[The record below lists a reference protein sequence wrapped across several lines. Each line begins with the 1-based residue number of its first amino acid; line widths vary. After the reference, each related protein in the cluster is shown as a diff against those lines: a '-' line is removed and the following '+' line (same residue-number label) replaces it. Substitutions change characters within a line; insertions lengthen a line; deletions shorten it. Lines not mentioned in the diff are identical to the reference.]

1 MAEKKETKKTAPK
14 RRNTAKKSTE
24 IVDSASQMV
33 PDEVGLEAKVAEDK
47 TDEVLAENP
56 ELVEKIEEIKEKIK
70 IDHTTGVI
78 EIPQFRPDYTIPS
91 VSEPNFNDSGDVMFG
106 DPADYIEENPA
117 ENEEPEGKFTEDP
130 EMVNDITN
138 ILNGLDG
145 VKANKLDGDEQP
157 KVEKAEEKKE
167 QVSPKNM
174 TNTEEKNYYSEQFS
188 RSWGG
193 VMYDY

>member
-24 IVDSASQMV
+24 IVDSASQMI
-33 PDEVGLEAKVAEDK
+33 PDEVGLEAKVVEDK

-56 ELVEKIEEIKEKIK
+56 ELVEKIEETKEKIK
-70 IDHTTGVI
+70 IDQTTGVI

-91 VSEPNFNDSGDVMFG
+91 VSEPNLNDSGDVMFG
-106 DPADYIEENPA
+106 DPADDIEENPA
-117 ENEEPEGKFTEDP
+117 ENDEPEGKFTEDP

-145 VKANKLDGDEQP
+145 VKANKLDGEEQP
-157 KVEKAEEKKE
+157 KVEKVEEKNE
-167 QVSPKNM
+167 PVSPKNM

>member
-33 PDEVGLEAKVAEDK
+33 PDEVGLEAKVVEEETDKEPLVADAE
-47 TDEVLAENP
+47 TPENL
-56 ELVEKIEEIKEKIK
+56 ENECVIDTTEEQ
-70 IDHTTGVI
+70 
-78 EIPQFRPDYTIPS
+78 PAAIPS
-91 VSEPNFNDSGDVMFG
+91 PQDPNFNDSGDVMFG
-106 DPADYIEENPA
+106 DPADYIEEKQA

-145 VKANKLDGDEQP
+145 VKANKLDGEEQP
-157 KVEKAEEKKE
+157 KVEKVEEKNE
-167 QVSPKNM
+167 PVSPKNM